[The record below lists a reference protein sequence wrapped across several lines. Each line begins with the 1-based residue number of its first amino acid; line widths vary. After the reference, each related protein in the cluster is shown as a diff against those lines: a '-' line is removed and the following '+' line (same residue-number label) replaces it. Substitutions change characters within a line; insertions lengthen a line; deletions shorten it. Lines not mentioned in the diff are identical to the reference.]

1 MAVSLN
7 THQNVFGHL
16 WHDRKY
22 ITENL
27 SNGQNQSRKHQIE
40 LFSFKTWK
48 FTDYKFYPLS

>member
-16 WHDRKY
+16 WHDGKY
-22 ITENL
+22 INENL
-27 SNGQNQSRKHQIE
+27 SNGQNQSRKHQVA

-48 FTDYKFYPLS
+48 FIDYKFYPLS